1 VSFAVRLLVSGLPA
15 LNVVVV
21 VALSALATGAL
32 LAEGGAADTAKD
44 SAETAITPN
53 ETANPFIA
61 LRITT
66 LL

>member
-1 VSFAVRLLVSGLPA
+1 VLAVHSTVPPEEQRMAFKRPPPGVRK
-15 LNVVVV
+15 VV
-21 VALSALATGAL
+21 LATN
-32 LAEGGAADTAKD
+32 

>member
-1 VSFAVRLLVSGLPA
+1 
-15 LNVVVV
+15 
-21 VALSALATGAL
+21 L